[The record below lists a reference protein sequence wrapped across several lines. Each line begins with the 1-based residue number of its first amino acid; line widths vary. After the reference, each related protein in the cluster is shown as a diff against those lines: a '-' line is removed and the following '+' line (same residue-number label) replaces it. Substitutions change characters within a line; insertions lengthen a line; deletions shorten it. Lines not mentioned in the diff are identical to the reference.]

1 MVANTKTTIEVDT
14 VAADILR
21 RADAHARA
29 KGETLGTYL
38 EHVLPSEIVKDTP
51 IVDDKTKSERQWE
64 ALDRFFREM
73 SALTASLPPGYVAD
87 DSRDSIYD

>member
-1 MVANTKTTIEVDT
+1 MVAPTKTTIEVDT
-14 VAADILR
+14 AVADILR

-29 KGETLGTYL
+29 RGETLEAYL
-38 EHVLPSEIVKDTP
+38 GRALPRDVAKDTSQ
-51 IVDDKTKSERQWE
+51 DDKTKSERQWE
-64 ALDRFFREM
+64 ALERFFHEM